1 MFLWFHT
8 WSYILILWRQRLFLF
23 EFKFGFCMIWLS
35 FEIFLEFSVFF
46 FSKRNFVEFYWVCGG
61 GGDSTQTNTHTGQ
74 QKKKKK
80 HWVGVVNCC
89 KNFFFFSFSHASI
102 IIWKWIPKSGGRET
116 HKGWINQN
124 RSACVH
130 WHHLWFTTGT
140 FLKMITGS
148 WFLSTTVTFLP
159 PPAAALTDPCRIW
172 PLSGKEAVVQVHAAV
187 SNMELS
193 EVMNPTL
200 TQRSQIINLG

>member
-35 FEIFLEFSVFF
+35 FEIFLKFSVFF
-46 FSKRNFVEFYWVCGG
+46 SLVSEILLSSIGYVVVVVIQHKQTL
-61 GGDSTQTNTHTGQ
+61 TQDNR
-74 QKKKKK
+74 KKKKK

-89 KNFFFFSFSHASI
+89 KNFFFFLFHTRQSSYEI
-102 IIWKWIPKSGGRET
+102 GYLNLGGRET

-159 PPAAALTDPCRIW
+159 PPLPPHGPLQDLTFI
-172 PLSGKEAVVQVHAAV
+172 L
-187 SNMELS
+187 
-193 EVMNPTL
+193 
-200 TQRSQIINLG
+200 